1 MFAIEIA
8 LIVVACVM
16 GLAMVSAMVWM
27 LKNSGNRITKK
38 EYNRLLAKYGNCSM

>member
-1 MFAIEIA
+1 MFVIEMV
-8 LIVVACVM
+8 LIVIACVV

-38 EYNRLLAKYGNCSM
+38 EYKRLLAKYGK

>member
-1 MFAIEIA
+1 MFVITVA

-16 GLAMVSAMVWM
+16 GLAMLGTMVWM

-38 EYNRLLAKYGNCSM
+38 EYNRLLAKYGKQ

>member
-1 MFAIEIA
+1 MFVITVA

-16 GLAMVSAMVWM
+16 GLAMLGAMVWM

-38 EYNRLLAKYGNCSM
+38 EYNRLLAKYGKQ